1 MVSKFEVT
9 FSKIR
14 RPIEFVTD
22 MNIEIKKDNKYFQKF
37 FDFFSVKLYWIW
49 FNNKTM
55 HNDIQTKI
63 SVTKI
68 DNKRY

>member
-14 RPIEFVTD
+14 RPIEFVID

-37 FDFFSVKLYWIW
+37 FDFFSVKLY
-49 FNNKTM
+49 
-55 HNDIQTKI
+55 
-63 SVTKI
+63 
-68 DNKRY
+68 